1 MKRNPL
7 SIVIIPVIAII
18 AIVLYITVLPWLM
31 IFIGSFFLPSP
42 PRPEVTYGEFPFRLE
57 YEINGKRKVIQD
69 TLICE
74 YDGIGIDEGRGKYR
88 EWKERLA
95 SGNHNI
101 LLLKVSDTKEIYYD
115 PGPAQ
120 YYMGDMNEGVTYTQS
135 FPDASYSEKYADG
148 SASEGIIFADELLT
162 KYNIKLI
169 SWDYTPPIK
178 NKFSATK
185 KRWNIF

>member
-7 SIVIIPVIAII
+7 SIFVITVTAII

-74 YDGIGIDEGRGKYR
+74 YDGIGVDEGRGKYR

-101 LLLKVSDTKEIYYD
+101 MLLKVNDTKEIYYY
-115 PGPAQ
+115 PGSAK
-120 YYMGDMNEGVTYTQS
+120 YYMGDMKEGVTYTQS
-135 FPDASYSEKYADG
+135 FPNARYFEKYTDG
-148 SASEGIIFADELLT
+148 STRDGIILADELLT

-169 SWDYTPPIK
+169 SWEYTPPIK
-178 NKFSATK
+178 NNFSK
-185 KRWNIF
+185 KRWILF